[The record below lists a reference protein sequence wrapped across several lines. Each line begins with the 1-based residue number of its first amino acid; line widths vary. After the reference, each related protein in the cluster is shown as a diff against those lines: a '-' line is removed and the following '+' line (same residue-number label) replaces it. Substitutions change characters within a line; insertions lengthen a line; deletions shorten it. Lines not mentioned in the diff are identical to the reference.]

1 MAEQDAPRTSRG
13 GRTLTRKF
21 AEYTGDDPMLRSKFS
36 PLLLALAA
44 VLTLGAGS
52 ALAGTITGTVTG
64 ADGKPAAGIQVR
76 LQKAKE
82 GGDAAKPGA
91 KKLAKAD
98 KAATGTEKPKA
109 PKAGAMTATTSADG
123 TFKFEN
129 VADGNYVVMANGKT
143 LGNGKAEVTV
153 AGDTPATV
161 AITLEAKT
169 PKKK

>member
-1 MAEQDAPRTSRG
+1 MS
-13 GRTLTRKF
+13 
-21 AEYTGDDPMLRSKFS
+21 RSKFS
-36 PLLLALAA
+36 TILLAFAA
-44 VLTLGAGS
+44 MLTFGAGS
-52 ALAGTITGTVTG
+52 ALAGTINGTVTG
-64 ADGKPAAGIQVR
+64 ADGKPAAGVQVR

-82 GGDAAKPGA
+82 GGDTAKAGA

-98 KAATGTEKPKA
+98 KAAAGTEKPKA

-153 AGDTPATV
+153 SGETPATC
-161 AITLEAKT
+161 AITLEAKA
-169 PKKK
+169 KGKAK

>member
-1 MAEQDAPRTSRG
+1 
-13 GRTLTRKF
+13 
-21 AEYTGDDPMLRSKFS
+21 MLRSKFS
-36 PLLLALAA
+36 TVLLALTAM
-44 VLTLGAGS
+44 LTLGVSSA

-64 ADGKPAAGIQVR
+64 ADGKPAAGVQVR

-82 GGDAAKPGA
+82 GGDAAKPA

-98 KAATGTEKPKA
+98 KAAAGTEKPKA